1 MTTKP
6 NQSSL
11 KRKLSK
17 VRKLSVEDL
26 SALSQVNIDGMQEE
40 FEVVMRNQIDEL
52 TGIVRAKDPASIR
65 TIYEMSSQI
74 ISSASFVK
82 ADWVARAAQSLC
94 EVHEIMSAG
103 KWDWEAIGV
112 HGLRTS
118 GEVEIALVMTD
129 RLYVGVGSD
138 HTDRDLER
146 GSIAWSKQ
154 VNPNILAPTLWVY
167 DEIADH
173 WDDCVMRSRVDGRL
187 YQDVGVNAFLSP
199 TDILKI
205 LKERVPGL
213 PAREFVVFCSTIV
226 ALDKELGFGQRWQ
239 FELEDPVLGRQ
250 ISHSYQVEQLLDEIA
265 EPYRVPVVT
274 GKL

>member
-6 NQSSL
+6 NHNSL

-40 FEVVMRNQIDEL
+40 FEVVMRNQIEEL
-52 TGIVRAKDPASIR
+52 TDIVRAKDPASIR

-112 HGLRTS
+112 HG
-118 GEVEIALVMTD
+118 
-129 RLYVGVGSD
+129 
-138 HTDRDLER
+138 
-146 GSIAWSKQ
+146 K
-154 VNPNILAPTLWVY
+154 
-167 DEIADH
+167 
-173 WDDCVMRSRVDGRL
+173 
-187 YQDVGVNAFLSP
+187 
-199 TDILKI
+199 
-205 LKERVPGL
+205 
-213 PAREFVVFCSTIV
+213 TI
-226 ALDKELGFGQRWQ
+226 
-239 FELEDPVLGRQ
+239 
-250 ISHSYQVEQLLDEIA
+250 QLLA
-265 EPYRVPVVT
+265 TLEPSQEAVSQSLLEGLGAVVAA
-274 GKL
+274 KRA

>member
-6 NQSSL
+6 NHSSL

-52 TGIVRAKDPASIR
+52 TDLVRTKDPASIR

-112 HGLRTS
+112 HG
-118 GEVEIALVMTD
+118 
-129 RLYVGVGSD
+129 
-138 HTDRDLER
+138 
-146 GSIAWSKQ
+146 K
-154 VNPNILAPTLWVY
+154 
-167 DEIADH
+167 
-173 WDDCVMRSRVDGRL
+173 
-187 YQDVGVNAFLSP
+187 
-199 TDILKI
+199 
-205 LKERVPGL
+205 
-213 PAREFVVFCSTIV
+213 TI
-226 ALDKELGFGQRWQ
+226 
-239 FELEDPVLGRQ
+239 
-250 ISHSYQVEQLLDEIA
+250 QLLA
-265 EPYRVPVVT
+265 SLEPSQEAISQSLLEGLGAVVAAKR
-274 GKL
+274 G

>member
-6 NQSSL
+6 NHSSL

-40 FEVVMRNQIDEL
+40 FELVMRNQIDEL

-112 HGLRTS
+112 HG
-118 GEVEIALVMTD
+118 
-129 RLYVGVGSD
+129 
-138 HTDRDLER
+138 
-146 GSIAWSKQ
+146 K
-154 VNPNILAPTLWVY
+154 
-167 DEIADH
+167 
-173 WDDCVMRSRVDGRL
+173 
-187 YQDVGVNAFLSP
+187 
-199 TDILKI
+199 
-205 LKERVPGL
+205 
-213 PAREFVVFCSTIV
+213 TI
-226 ALDKELGFGQRWQ
+226 
-239 FELEDPVLGRQ
+239 
-250 ISHSYQVEQLLDEIA
+250 QLLA
-265 EPYRVPVVT
+265 SLEPSQEAISQSLLEGLGAVVAA
-274 GKL
+274 KRR

>member
-6 NQSSL
+6 NHSSL

-40 FEVVMRNQIDEL
+40 FDLVMRNQIDEL

-112 HGLRTS
+112 HG
-118 GEVEIALVMTD
+118 
-129 RLYVGVGSD
+129 
-138 HTDRDLER
+138 
-146 GSIAWSKQ
+146 K
-154 VNPNILAPTLWVY
+154 
-167 DEIADH
+167 
-173 WDDCVMRSRVDGRL
+173 
-187 YQDVGVNAFLSP
+187 
-199 TDILKI
+199 
-205 LKERVPGL
+205 
-213 PAREFVVFCSTIV
+213 TI
-226 ALDKELGFGQRWQ
+226 
-239 FELEDPVLGRQ
+239 
-250 ISHSYQVEQLLDEIA
+250 QLLA
-265 EPYRVPVVT
+265 SLEPSQEAISQSLLEGLGAVVAA
-274 GKL
+274 KRA

>member
-6 NQSSL
+6 NHNSL

-40 FEVVMRNQIDEL
+40 FEVVMRNQIEEL
-52 TGIVRAKDPASIR
+52 TDIVRAKDPASIR

-112 HGLRTS
+112 HGKTIHLLAT
-118 GEVEIALVMTD
+118 
-129 RLYVGVGSD
+129 
-138 HTDRDLER
+138 LEP
-146 GSIAWSKQ
+146 SQEAVSQ
-154 VNPNILAPTLWVY
+154 SLL
-167 DEIADH
+167 E
-173 WDDCVMRSRVDGRL
+173 
-187 YQDVGVNAFLSP
+187 
-199 TDILKI
+199 
-205 LKERVPGL
+205 GL
-213 PAREFVVFCSTIV
+213 GAVV
-226 ALDKELGFGQRWQ
+226 AAKR
-239 FELEDPVLGRQ
+239 
-250 ISHSYQVEQLLDEIA
+250 A
-265 EPYRVPVVT
+265 
-274 GKL
+274 

>member
-6 NQSSL
+6 NHSSL

-40 FEVVMRNQIDEL
+40 FDVVMRNQIDEL
-52 TGIVRAKDPASIR
+52 TDIVRAKDPASIR

-112 HGLRTS
+112 HG
-118 GEVEIALVMTD
+118 
-129 RLYVGVGSD
+129 
-138 HTDRDLER
+138 
-146 GSIAWSKQ
+146 K
-154 VNPNILAPTLWVY
+154 
-167 DEIADH
+167 
-173 WDDCVMRSRVDGRL
+173 
-187 YQDVGVNAFLSP
+187 
-199 TDILKI
+199 
-205 LKERVPGL
+205 
-213 PAREFVVFCSTIV
+213 TI
-226 ALDKELGFGQRWQ
+226 
-239 FELEDPVLGRQ
+239 
-250 ISHSYQVEQLLDEIA
+250 QLLA
-265 EPYRVPVVT
+265 SLEPSQEAISQSLLEGLGAVVAAKR
-274 GKL
+274 G

>member
-6 NQSSL
+6 NHSSL

-40 FEVVMRNQIDEL
+40 FDLVMRNQIDEL

-112 HGLRTS
+112 HG
-118 GEVEIALVMTD
+118 
-129 RLYVGVGSD
+129 
-138 HTDRDLER
+138 
-146 GSIAWSKQ
+146 K
-154 VNPNILAPTLWVY
+154 
-167 DEIADH
+167 
-173 WDDCVMRSRVDGRL
+173 
-187 YQDVGVNAFLSP
+187 
-199 TDILKI
+199 
-205 LKERVPGL
+205 
-213 PAREFVVFCSTIV
+213 TI
-226 ALDKELGFGQRWQ
+226 
-239 FELEDPVLGRQ
+239 
-250 ISHSYQVEQLLDEIA
+250 QLLA
-265 EPYRVPVVT
+265 SLEPSQEAISQSLLEGLGAVVAAKR
-274 GKL
+274 G

>member
-6 NQSSL
+6 NHSSL

-112 HGLRTS
+112 HG
-118 GEVEIALVMTD
+118 
-129 RLYVGVGSD
+129 
-138 HTDRDLER
+138 
-146 GSIAWSKQ
+146 K
-154 VNPNILAPTLWVY
+154 
-167 DEIADH
+167 
-173 WDDCVMRSRVDGRL
+173 
-187 YQDVGVNAFLSP
+187 
-199 TDILKI
+199 
-205 LKERVPGL
+205 
-213 PAREFVVFCSTIV
+213 TI
-226 ALDKELGFGQRWQ
+226 
-239 FELEDPVLGRQ
+239 
-250 ISHSYQVEQLLDEIA
+250 QLLA
-265 EPYRVPVVT
+265 SLEPSQEAISQSLLEGLGAVVAAKR
-274 GKL
+274 G

>member
-6 NQSSL
+6 NHNSL

-40 FEVVMRNQIDEL
+40 FEVVMRNQIEEL
-52 TGIVRAKDPASIR
+52 TDIVRAKDPASIR

-112 HGLRTS
+112 HGKTIQLLATLEPS
-118 GEVEIALVMTD
+118 QEAVSQSLLEGLGALVAAK
-129 RLYVGVGSD
+129 R
-138 HTDRDLER
+138 
-146 GSIAWSKQ
+146 A
-154 VNPNILAPTLWVY
+154 
-167 DEIADH
+167 
-173 WDDCVMRSRVDGRL
+173 
-187 YQDVGVNAFLSP
+187 
-199 TDILKI
+199 
-205 LKERVPGL
+205 
-213 PAREFVVFCSTIV
+213 
-226 ALDKELGFGQRWQ
+226 
-239 FELEDPVLGRQ
+239 
-250 ISHSYQVEQLLDEIA
+250 
-265 EPYRVPVVT
+265 
-274 GKL
+274 

>member
-6 NQSSL
+6 NHSSL

-40 FEVVMRNQIDEL
+40 FDVVMRNQIDEL
-52 TGIVRAKDPASIR
+52 TDIVRAKDPASIR

-112 HGLRTS
+112 HG
-118 GEVEIALVMTD
+118 
-129 RLYVGVGSD
+129 
-138 HTDRDLER
+138 
-146 GSIAWSKQ
+146 K
-154 VNPNILAPTLWVY
+154 
-167 DEIADH
+167 
-173 WDDCVMRSRVDGRL
+173 
-187 YQDVGVNAFLSP
+187 
-199 TDILKI
+199 
-205 LKERVPGL
+205 
-213 PAREFVVFCSTIV
+213 TI
-226 ALDKELGFGQRWQ
+226 
-239 FELEDPVLGRQ
+239 
-250 ISHSYQVEQLLDEIA
+250 QLLTSL
-265 EPYRVPVVT
+265 EPSQEAISQSLLEGLGAVVAAKR
-274 GKL
+274 G

>member
-112 HGLRTS
+112 HG
-118 GEVEIALVMTD
+118 
-129 RLYVGVGSD
+129 
-138 HTDRDLER
+138 
-146 GSIAWSKQ
+146 K
-154 VNPNILAPTLWVY
+154 
-167 DEIADH
+167 
-173 WDDCVMRSRVDGRL
+173 
-187 YQDVGVNAFLSP
+187 
-199 TDILKI
+199 
-205 LKERVPGL
+205 
-213 PAREFVVFCSTIV
+213 TI
-226 ALDKELGFGQRWQ
+226 
-239 FELEDPVLGRQ
+239 
-250 ISHSYQVEQLLDEIA
+250 QLLA
-265 EPYRVPVVT
+265 SLEPSQEAISQSLLEGLGAVVAA
-274 GKL
+274 KRA

>member
-6 NQSSL
+6 NHSSL

-40 FEVVMRNQIDEL
+40 FDLVMRNQIDEL

-112 HGLRTS
+112 HGKTIQLLAS
-118 GEVEIALVMTD
+118 
-129 RLYVGVGSD
+129 
-138 HTDRDLER
+138 LEP
-146 GSIAWSKQ
+146 SQEA
-154 VNPNILAPTLWVY
+154 
-167 DEIADH
+167 
-173 WDDCVMRSRVDGRL
+173 
-187 YQDVGVNAFLSP
+187 
-199 TDILKI
+199 
-205 LKERVPGL
+205 
-213 PAREFVVFCSTIV
+213 
-226 ALDKELGFGQRWQ
+226 
-239 FELEDPVLGRQ
+239 
-250 ISHSYQVEQLLDEIA
+250 ISHSLLEGLGA
-265 EPYRVPVVT
+265 VVAA
-274 GKL
+274 KRAN